1 MDTVKHNNST
11 DSRGYLTGFFLAL
24 ILTVLAFGLVV
35 LATDDSSAWSIMF
48 TAYFPWLAVQISNAS
63 RSVILTSIFILAVLQ
78 VLIHLRYFLH
88 LKFDSDNI
96 INKAVIL
103 FSLLIIII
111 LVGGSAWIMS
121 DLNHLM
127 MKPDKG

>member
-1 MDTVKHNNST
+1 MVTDKQNNST

-24 ILTVLAFGLVV
+24 VLTVLAFGLVI
-35 LATDDSSAWSIMF
+35 LATDDSSALSKIL
-48 TAYFPWLAVQISNAS
+48 TAYFPALAVHISNAS
-63 RSVILTSIFILAVLQ
+63 RSVILTIIFILAVLQ

-88 LKFDSDNI
+88 LKFDSNDI

-111 LVGGSAWIMS
+111 LLGGSAWIMS

-127 MKPDKG
+127 MNSDKS